1 MFGEILRKL
10 KGTVKMKTIEN
21 DVQRML
27 ISEEQIHE
35 AVKRIAGEIE
45 RDFGDSDKK
54 LLFICIL
61 KGSLLFMSDLM
72 KEIKLPLD
80 VDFMKVS
87 SYGSGTVSTGQ
98 VKIRCDLDTDS
109 LEDYNVIVI
118 EDIVDTGHTLANLL
132 IHLKNR
138 GAQSVKLCTLLDKPS
153 RRTIDVNIDY
163 KGFTI
168 ENEFVIGYGLD
179 FNEKYRN
186 LPYVGV
192 LKKEMYEN

>member
-1 MFGEILRKL
+1 
-10 KGTVKMKTIEN
+10 MKTIEN
-21 DVQRML
+21 DVQRVL
-27 ISEEQIHE
+27 ITEEQIQE

-45 RDFGDSDKK
+45 NDFKDSDKK
-54 LLFICIL
+54 LLLICIL

-72 KEIKLPLD
+72 KQIKLPLD

-87 SYGSGTVSTGQ
+87 SYGSGTTSTGQ

-109 LEDYNVIVI
+109 LEEYNVIVV

-132 IHLKNR
+132 IHLKDR
-138 GAQSVKLCTLLDKPS
+138 GAQTVKLCTLLDKPS
-153 RRTIDVNIDY
+153 RRTIDVRIDY
-163 KGFTI
+163 KGFTV

-179 FNEKYRN
+179 FDEKYRN

-192 LKKEMYEN
+192 LKKEIYEN

>member
-1 MFGEILRKL
+1 
-10 KGTVKMKTIEN
+10 
-21 DVQRML
+21 
-27 ISEEQIHE
+27 
-35 AVKRIAGEIE
+35 
-45 RDFGDSDKK
+45 
-54 LLFICIL
+54 
-61 KGSLLFMSDLM
+61 
-72 KEIKLPLD
+72 
-80 VDFMKVS
+80 MKVS
-87 SYGSGTVSTGQ
+87 SYGNGTVSTGQ

>member
-1 MFGEILRKL
+1 
-10 KGTVKMKTIEN
+10 MKTIEN
-21 DVQRML
+21 DVQRVL
-27 ISEEQIHE
+27 ITEEQIQE

-45 RDFGDSDKK
+45 NDFKDSDKK
-54 LLFICIL
+54 LLLICIL

-72 KEIKLPLD
+72 KQIKLPLD

-87 SYGSGTVSTGQ
+87 SYGSGTTSTGQ

-109 LEDYNVIVI
+109 LEEYNVIVV

-132 IHLKNR
+132 IHLKDR
-138 GAQSVKLCTLLDKPS
+138 GAQTVKLSTLLDKPS
-153 RRTIDVNIDY
+153 RRTIDVRIDY
-163 KGFTI
+163 KGFTV

-179 FNEKYRN
+179 FDEKYRN

-192 LKKEMYEN
+192 LKKEIYEN

>member
-1 MFGEILRKL
+1 
-10 KGTVKMKTIEN
+10 MKTIEN
-21 DVQRML
+21 DVQRVL

-35 AVKRIAGEIE
+35 AVVRIAGEIE
-45 RDFGDSDKK
+45 NDFKDSDKK
-54 LLFICIL
+54 LLLICIL

-72 KEIKLPLD
+72 KQIKLPLD

-87 SYGSGTVSTGQ
+87 SYGSGTTSTGQ

-109 LEDYNVIVI
+109 LEEYNVIVV

-132 IHLKNR
+132 IHLKDR
-138 GAQSVKLCTLLDKPS
+138 GAQTVKLCTLLDKPS
-153 RRTIDVNIDY
+153 RRTIDVKIDY

-179 FNEKYRN
+179 FDEKYRN

>member
-1 MFGEILRKL
+1 
-10 KGTVKMKTIEN
+10 MKTIEN
-21 DVQRML
+21 DVQRVL
-27 ISEEQIHE
+27 ITEEQIQE

-45 RDFGDSDKK
+45 NDFKDSDKK
-54 LLFICIL
+54 LLLICIL

-72 KEIKLPLD
+72 KQIKLPLD

-87 SYGSGTVSTGQ
+87 SYGSGTSSTGQ

-109 LEDYNVIVI
+109 LEEYNVIVV

-132 IHLKNR
+132 IHLKDR
-138 GAQSVKLCTLLDKPS
+138 GAQTVKLCTLLDKPS
-153 RRTIDVNIDY
+153 RRTIDVRIDY
-163 KGFTI
+163 KGFTV

-179 FNEKYRN
+179 FDEKYRN

-192 LKKEMYEN
+192 LKKEIYEN